1 MKKNVWA
8 LQSDSL
14 GGLLKE
20 ARIDFILEVENPSIS
35 INITDK
41 VEDALMFDTIGEA
54 MKHISEFADQA
65 RLYRLSTSLEQILSF
80 KVMRF

>member
-1 MKKNVWA
+1 MKKDVWV
-8 LQSDSL
+8 LQSDKL

-20 ARIDFILEVENPSIS
+20 IRIDFITEVESPSVS

-41 VEDALMFDTIGEA
+41 VENALVFDTIGEA
-54 MKHISEFADQA
+54 MKHISEFAEQA
-65 RLYRLSTSLEQILSF
+65 RLYRLFTSLEQILSF

>member
-1 MKKNVWA
+1 MKKDVWA
-8 LQSDSL
+8 LQSDKL

-20 ARIDFILEVENPSIS
+20 IKVNFIPEVESPSVS
-35 INITDK
+35 IDITDN
-41 VEDALMFDTIGEA
+41 VENALVFDTIGEA

-65 RLYRLSTSLEQILSF
+65 RLYRLSTLLEQILSF